1 MGSVIGDILPVAL
14 GVAISP
20 VPVIAVI
27 LMLLAPR
34 ARSASVGFMVGWVV
48 GVTVVVMVVTL
59 LVQPSGS
66 SDPSDPSTVAGV
78 LLLLLGTA
86 AILLGVLQWLARP
99 EPGEEPSLPAW
110 MAAIDSM
117 TVGKALGLGILL
129 SAANPKNLTLCLAGG
144 ATIGGADLST
154 TDTVVVLVVF
164 VTIASSSVVA
174 PVLAFLLA
182 HDRMQEPL
190 DNMRRRLTANNATVM
205 SVLLLVIGAAI
216 RGKGLATVTEGA
228 P

>member
-78 LLLLLGTA
+78 LLLLLGAA

-99 EPGEEPSLPAW
+99 KPGEEPWLPAW

-117 TVGKALGLGILL
+117 TVGRAFGLGILL

-144 ATIGGADLST
+144 ATIGGADLSP

-164 VTIASSSVVA
+164 VAIASSSVVA
-174 PVLAFLLA
+174 PVLAYLLA

-190 DNMRRRLTANNATVM
+190 DNMRRWLTANNATVM

-216 RGKGLATVTEGA
+216 LGKGLDRL
-228 P
+228 

>member
-27 LMLLAPR
+27 LMLLAPQAR
-34 ARSASVGFMVGWVV
+34 AASVAFMVGWVA
-48 GVTVVVMVVTL
+48 GVTVVVTVVTM
-59 LVQPSGS
+59 LVQPSS
-66 SDPSDPSTVAGV
+66 TSDTSGPSTVASV
-78 LLLLLGTA
+78 LQLLLGAA
-86 AILLGVLQWLARP
+86 AIVLGVLQWRSRP
-99 EPGEEPSLPAW
+99 KPGDEPSLPTW
-110 MAAIDSM
+110 MAAIDRM
-117 TVGKALGLGILL
+117 TAGKALGLGALL

-144 ATIGGADLST
+144 AIIGGTDLST

-164 VTIASSSVVA
+164 VVIASSSVVV

-190 DNMRRRLTANNATVM
+190 DDMRRWLTANNATVM
-205 SVLLLVIGAAI
+205 SVLLLVIGVAI
-216 RGKGLATVTEGA
+216 LGKGLGGL
-228 P
+228 

>member
-1 MGSVIGDILPVAL
+1 MSSVIGDILPVAL

-27 LMLLAPR
+27 LMLL
-34 ARSASVGFMVGWVV
+34 
-48 GVTVVVMVVTL
+48 
-59 LVQPSGS
+59 
-66 SDPSDPSTVAGV
+66 
-78 LLLLLGTA
+78 
-86 AILLGVLQWLARP
+86 LGVLQWLARP
-99 EPGEEPSLPAW
+99 KPGEEPSLPAW

-154 TDTVVVLVVF
+154 TGTVVVLVVF
-164 VTIASSSVVA
+164 VAIASSSVVA

-190 DNMRRRLTANNATVM
+190 DNMRRWLTANNAPVM

>member
-78 LLLLLGTA
+78 LLLLLGAA

-99 EPGEEPSLPAW
+99 KPGEEPSLPAW

-117 TVGKALGLGILL
+117 TVGRAFGLGILL

-144 ATIGGADLST
+144 ATIGGADLSP

-164 VTIASSSVVA
+164 VAIASSSVVA
-174 PVLAFLLA
+174 PVLAYLLA

-190 DNMRRRLTANNATVM
+190 DNMRRWLTANNATVM

-216 RGKGLATVTEGA
+216 LGKGLDRL
-228 P
+228 